1 MLPAIIQSRCDS
13 KSDKENTEDD
23 HKFILSPATVLEQGL
38 RNIASV
44 QAYNLE
50 EKFSKDYK
58 SSLGAIT
65 TTNLKAGAVEG
76 LLLGCSQFAMFTSFS
91 IMFLVG
97 SYLLIEYHISFV
109 SFFTSLLAVVFG
121 ALGVAQIN
129 ANFKARADG
138 LLAAGRLFAII
149 DEPLDDT
156 DPFDTNCFK
165 PDSIDGK
172 INFTSTNLHN
182 NTIIAPN
189 NN

>member
-65 TTNLKAGAVEG
+65 TKAQPSEWYSRGRVLSCSEPSEKTVLPGGTLKGA
-76 LLLGCSQFAMFTSFS
+76 
-91 IMFLVG
+91 
-97 SYLLIEYHISFV
+97 
-109 SFFTSLLAVVFG
+109 
-121 ALGVAQIN
+121 
-129 ANFKARADG
+129 
-138 LLAAGRLFAII
+138 
-149 DEPLDDT
+149 
-156 DPFDTNCFK
+156 
-165 PDSIDGK
+165 
-172 INFTSTNLHN
+172 
-182 NTIIAPN
+182 
-189 NN
+189 

>member
-1 MLPAIIQSRCDS
+1 MC
-13 KSDKENTEDD
+13 
-23 HKFILSPATVLEQGL
+23 FIL
-38 RNIASV
+38 
-44 QAYNLE
+44 
-50 EKFSKDYK
+50 F
-58 SSLGAIT
+58 
-65 TTNLKAGAVEG
+65 
-76 LLLGCSQFAMFTSFS
+76 FA
-91 IMFLVG
+91 
-97 SYLLIEYHISFV
+97 
-109 SFFTSLLAVVFG
+109 SLLAVVFG

-156 DPFDTNCFK
+156 DPFDTNGFK
-165 PDSIDGK
+165 PDSIDGE